1 MDQPIAVVTGAAG
14 GVGSACVAEFAAA
27 GFWVVGADVKPESS
41 AAEHLQVDMASPECG
56 EEIAS
61 GLAGRAVAV
70 LVNNAAVG
78 AGAALLDAS
87 LESWETTMSVNL
99 RAPWLVAKALHR
111 NLAAGRT
118 GSIVNVSSVHA
129 VATSGGV
136 GVYAASK
143 AGLVALTRAMALEWA
158 PQVRANCVLPGA
170 VDTPMLRYGLER
182 TRQTVEDIAGR
193 HPLGR
198 VGEPEEIARVVRFVA
213 TEASFMTGSALV
225 VDGGVLSRL
234 SSE

>member
-61 GLAGRAVAV
+61 GIAGRAVAV
-70 LVNNAAVG
+70 LVNNAAIG
-78 AGAALLDAS
+78 ADAALLDAS

-99 RAPWLVAKALHR
+99 RAPWLVAKALHP
-111 NLAAGRT
+111 NLVAGRS

-129 VATSGGV
+129 LASSAGV

-182 TRQTVEDIAGR
+182 TEQTVEDIAGR
-193 HPLGR
+193 HPLSR
-198 VGEPEEIARVVRFVA
+198 VGEPEEIARVVRFVG

>member
-1 MDQPIAVVTGAAG
+1 MDQPITVVTGAAG

-61 GLAGRAVAV
+61 GIAGRAVAV
-70 LVNNAAVG
+70 LVNNAAIG
-78 AGAALLDAS
+78 ADAALLDAS

-99 RAPWLVAKALHR
+99 RAPWLVAKALHP
-111 NLAAGRT
+111 NLVAGRS

-129 VATSGGV
+129 LASSAGV

-182 TRQTVEDIAGR
+182 TEQTVEDIAGR
-193 HPLGR
+193 HPLSR
-198 VGEPEEIARVVRFVA
+198 VGEPEEIARVVRFVG